1 MTAIHRA
8 DGRLV
13 LEGRLGCHVCGAEF
27 ALENGVVAFGEP
39 APVAPPPAIPPDPWR
54 IAALLDLRSPSGV
67 VVLQGTA
74 ASASEALLEMLPV
87 AILAVNPAAAPEP
100 RERFGVLTTGAGLPL
115 RTGVA
120 AGIAVGDAREVGD
133 AARVLRPGGRLLA
146 PVTAGLPAGMEE
158 LARDDSEWVAV
169 KRGGGEAVQLR
180 RR

>member
-27 ALENGVVAFGEP
+27 ALENGVVIFGV
-39 APVAPPPAIPPDPWR
+39 PVSPEAASAVPPDPWR
-54 IAALLDLRSPSGV
+54 IAAQLDLRSPSGV
-67 VVLQGTA
+67 VVLHGRA
-74 ASASEALLEMLPV
+74 AAASEALLEMLPV
-87 AILAVNPAAAPEP
+87 AILAVNPPVAPEP
-100 RERFGVLTTGAGLPL
+100 RERFGTLTTGPGLPL

-120 AGIAVGDAREVGD
+120 AGIAVGDTGTVAH

-146 PVTAGLPAGMEE
+146 PVAAELPQGMEE
-158 LARDDSEWVAV
+158 LARDDREWVAV